1 MQFRIINPDTLGN
14 KLKLTIIASMLLS
27 ACSGTEDTGMTA
39 EMVEMVEDV
48 MVLDGDSA
56 IGETIYLDNCARCH
70 LEDGSGDQGPS
81 LIFHIPKHSDEYFV
95 QLIVDGRGG
104 MPGFPDLVDQ
114 DISDLISYLRETFGE
129 QT

>member
-1 MQFRIINPDTLGN
+1 MNPDILGH
-14 KLKLTIIASMLLS
+14 KLKLTIIAAILLS
-27 ACSGTEDTGMTA
+27 ACSGTEDTGMTT
-39 EMVEMVEDV
+39 EMLDKVEDV
-48 MVLDGDSA
+48 MALDGDIA
-56 IGETIYLDNCARCH
+56 IGETIYLENCASCH

-114 DISDLISYLRETFGE
+114 DIADLISYLRETFGE
-129 QT
+129 ED